1 MNLFQLTSNSVIP
14 IMYQVPRK
22 SYRDFHSD
30 IFPDTNGFRS
40 ELKPQDWMSGKNYV
54 LPKISLDPAK
64 TDIADMAKE
73 VSMKLLL
80 TVEHIL

>member
-1 MNLFQLTSNSVIP
+1 
-14 IMYQVPRK
+14 MYQVPRK

-40 ELKPQDWMSGKNYV
+40 ELKPQDWMDGKNYV

-64 TDIADMAKE
+64 KDAVEMAKN
-73 VSMKLLL
+73 VSIDGFCRKI
-80 TVEHIL
+80 V

>member
-1 MNLFQLTSNSVIP
+1 
-14 IMYQVPRK
+14 MYQVPRK

-40 ELKPQDWMSGKNYV
+40 ELKPQDWMNGKNYV

-73 VSMKLLL
+73 VSIKLLIVCIYSL
-80 TVEHIL
+80 NFQILA